1 MTKVQDLDPLL
12 QFTVPVMPRLCG
24 HALIPAVIPAVI
36 LALIIMMWGLL
47 VPMMV
52 SFWNVVLFVSD
63 YNFNV

>member
-12 QFTVPVMPRLCG
+12 QLTVPVGPRLCG

-36 LALIIMMWGLL
+36 LALIIMMWALL
-47 VPMMV
+47 VPMV